1 MALYVIVVSAQ
12 AVGRNQFDA
21 NLASSIVEIVNLGRP
36 VLICINMMCEKMHW
50 WKTAD
55 ATAKAC
61 TAIKDSIVSKA
72 DRDHGPVTVF
82 MTECLFYDD
91 FQEQMQARQIKTVE
105 DVSWKNVA
113 MTECIVCRSL
123 EYCGTDCAAQCGIDR
138 ATFPCICRE
147 THSST
152 RTLAGIVKQISETV
166 PYRREVFVPAGQ
178 RMDMSDSTRL

>member
-21 NLASSIVEIVNLGRP
+21 NMASSIVGIVNRGRP

-55 ATAKAC
+55 ATDKAC
-61 TAIKDSIVSKA
+61 KAIKHSIVSKA

-91 FQEQMQARQIKTVE
+91 FQEQMQARQVKNVE
-105 DVSWKNVA
+105 DVSSVLSP
-113 MTECIVCRSL
+113 V
-123 EYCGTDCAAQCGIDR
+123 D
-138 ATFPCICRE
+138 
-147 THSST
+147 
-152 RTLAGIVKQISETV
+152 
-166 PYRREVFVPAGQ
+166 
-178 RMDMSDSTRL
+178 